1 MNFFERIR
9 GTKKR
14 KEAQESGIIYSP
26 LKGTVIPLK
35 EIPDPVFAEG
45 ILGFGCGI
53 QPTSEMVYAP
63 FDGAI
68 VQVSDTKHAVGLKS
82 ADGTEVL
89 IHVGMDTVEMNG
101 NGFTTFVKTGDNV
114 KKGEKLIEFSISEIE
129 AAGYSSVTAVVVC
142 SVSEAEKIKV
152 LKADE
157 IQTGEA
163 LLKIGRAHV

>member
-68 VQVSDTKHAVGLKS
+68 VQVSDTN
-82 ADGTEVL
+82 
-89 IHVGMDTVEMNG
+89 M
-101 NGFTTFVKTGDNV
+101 
-114 KKGEKLIEFSISEIE
+114 IE
-129 AAGYSSVTAVVVC
+129 
-142 SVSEAEKIKV
+142 
-152 LKADE
+152 
-157 IQTGEA
+157 
-163 LLKIGRAHV
+163 

>member
-89 IHVGMDTVEMNG
+89 IHV
-101 NGFTTFVKTGDNV
+101 
-114 KKGEKLIEFSISEIE
+114 
-129 AAGYSSVTAVVVC
+129 TAVVVC

-163 LLKIGRAHV
+163 LLKVE